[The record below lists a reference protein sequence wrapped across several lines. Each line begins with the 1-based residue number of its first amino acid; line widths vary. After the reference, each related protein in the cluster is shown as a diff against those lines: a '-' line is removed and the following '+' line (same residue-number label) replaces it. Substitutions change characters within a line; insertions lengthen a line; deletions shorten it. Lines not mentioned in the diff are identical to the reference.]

1 MQDVTDRK
9 TLEAQQQTLNEEL
22 SHRMRNTLAMVDA
35 IAAQTLR
42 RAADQ
47 GVVVDFGRRIKA
59 LGQAHDVLLRKS
71 MAGAPIAATVE
82 AVVGMVADLRRFAI
96 SGPEIDVNA
105 RSALSFS
112 LLIHELAT
120 NAVKYGS
127 LSSDKGRVSVTW
139 RVERPGN
146 DPARPLDLV
155 LEWQEVGGPAVTA
168 PQRKGFGSRLIQA
181 GLAGTGRA
189 DVRYETEGMRA
200 DFRAPLAFVSG

>member
-1 MQDVTDRK
+1 
-9 TLEAQQQTLNEEL
+9 
-22 SHRMRNTLAMVDA
+22 MVDA

-42 RAADQ
+42 HAADQ
-47 GVVVDFGRRIKA
+47 GAVVDFGRRIKA

-71 MAGAPIAATVE
+71 MAGAPIRATIE
-82 AVVGMVADLRRFAI
+82 AVVGLVADVRRFAV
-96 SGPEIDVNA
+96 SGPGIDVNA

-120 NAVKYGS
+120 NAVKYGA
-127 LSSDKGRVSVTW
+127 LSRDGGRVSVTW

-146 DPARPLDLV
+146 NPEKPLDLV
-155 LEWQEVGGPAVTA
+155 LEWQEVGGPPVVA

-189 DVRYETEGMRA
+189 EVRYRIEGMSA
-200 DFRAPLAFVSG
+200 EFRAPLAFISG